1 MGRAVYNN
9 TIVAKLN
16 HDFLSAPMHSARVS
30 DKLGVARRAT
40 PRACSYVRCLA
51 VSGEEGTT
59 RGHDK
64 MREHLL
70 PARFPAQNPGCR
82 RSRKPINANRTQKGL
97 RASHDLRGNALD
109 GRFLKTDIRE
119 IPVRFRFTGVNSL
132 LVLLLRAVTV
142 ELDRARFG
150 SHNPGCRCSRKHI
163 NANRTLKR
171 TRASHSL

>member
-1 MGRAVYNN
+1 MTFFQQHQCTVPECQ
-9 TIVAKLN
+9 TKLVR
-16 HDFLSAPMHSARVS
+16 S
-30 DKLGVARRAT
+30 GVARRAT
-40 PRACSYVRCLA
+40 PRACPYVRCLA

-70 PARFPAQNPGCR
+70 PARFPAHNPGCR
-82 RSRKPINANRTQKGL
+82 RSRKPINANRTPQFLG
-97 RASHDLRGNALD
+97 ASHDLRGNALD

-142 ELDRARFG
+142 EWTVQGLDPTKL
-150 SHNPGCRCSRKHI
+150 SEH
-163 NANRTLKR
+163 
-171 TRASHSL
+171 

>member
-1 MGRAVYNN
+1 MQRPEHVRMC
-9 TIVAKLN
+9 VALP
-16 HDFLSAPMHSARVS
+16 FPE
-30 DKLGVARRAT
+30 RRA
-40 PRACSYVRCLA
+40 PP
-51 VSGEEGTT
+51 EGTIKCTT

-70 PARFPAQNPGCR
+70 PARFPAHNPGCR
-82 RSRKPINANRTQKGL
+82 RSRKPINANRTLKGL

-132 LVLLLRAVTV
+132 LVLLLRAVTA

-163 NANRTLKR
+163 NANRSQKKR
-171 TRASHSL
+171 RASHSLRENAW